1 MNLLHSKIENEDIY
15 LKYKNLTNALHY
27 EGAPPRRNVMEIGEV
42 IARGR
47 KAAGLKQKELA
58 AAAGVHVQ
66 TLKRLEKGAGAGY
79 ATVRA
84 LEKALAENGVSWR
97 EGDDGFEL
105 RVVLRRGA

>member
-1 MNLLHSKIENEDIY
+1 
-15 LKYKNLTNALHY
+15 
-27 EGAPPRRNVMEIGEV
+27 MEIGEV

-47 KAAGLKQKELA
+47 KAAGLKQKDLA

-84 LEKALAENGVSWR
+84 LQKALEAQGVTWR
-97 EGDDGFEL
+97 ETDDGYEL
-105 RVVLRRGA
+105 RVVLRMRA